1 MLKYKID
8 TETHSALDEN
18 QKPFY
23 EQVGDEFVLK
33 VDGIPQADDSEVE
46 RLKQHNEKLIGEK
59 RQRDEAARQAQAER
73 ERIEQEAAKKN
84 GDFEAL
90 EKSYQEKLQA
100 RESELAEMRNRSDK
114 QVMQSESQRLAA
126 QLSDNAKNQSLLQ
139 RFINDRLTV
148 VDGQVK
154 VTDEQGK
161 PSASTL
167 ADLENE
173 FKTSGMYD
181 SLLTGTRASGTGG
194 TGQSGDVPEDPATMS
209 AIKRKQLK
217 DRDPAAFAR
226 LFPS

>member
-8 TETHSALDEN
+8 TEAHDALSDTHKEL
-18 QKPFY
+18 Y
-23 EQVGDEFVLK
+23 TQVGDEYVLA
-33 VDGIPQADDSEVE
+33 VDGVADVAEID
-46 RLKQHNEKLIGEK
+46 RLKQHAEKLIGEK
-59 RQRDEAARQAQAER
+59 RQRDEAAKQAQAER
-73 ERIEQEAAKKN
+73 ERIEQEALKKN

-100 RESELAEMRNRSDK
+100 REAELAEMRNRSDK

-181 SLLTGTRASGTGG
+181 SLLTGTRGSGTGG
-194 TGQSGDVPEDPATMS
+194 NGTPAS
-209 AIKRKQLK
+209 ATKTAAEYTEAERIELHKTNRELYNQL
-217 DRDPAAFAR
+217 F
-226 LFPS
+226 

>member
-1 MLKYKID
+1 M
-8 TETHSALDEN
+8 SNEN
-18 QKPFY
+18 
-23 EQVGDEFVLK
+23 DN
-33 VDGIPQADDSEVE
+33 QADNSVE
-46 RLKQHNEKLIGEK
+46 QQDTSAVNAADLQAQIEALKQHNEKLIGEK
-59 RQRDEAARQAQAER
+59 RQRDEVARQAQLER
-73 ERIEQEAAKKN
+73 EKIEQEAAKKN

-100 RESELAEMRNRSDK
+100 REAEIADMRSKSDK
-114 QVMQSESQRLAA
+114 QSIQSESQRLAS
-126 QLSDNAKNQSLLQ
+126 QLADSPHNQRLLQ

-181 SLLTGTRASGTGG
+181 SLLTGTRASGSGAQ
-194 TGQSGDVPEDPATMS
+194 GQGAGASKS
-209 AIKRKQLK
+209 ASEYTESERIELAKTNPDQFNK
-217 DRDPAAFAR
+217 
-226 LFPS
+226 LFKP